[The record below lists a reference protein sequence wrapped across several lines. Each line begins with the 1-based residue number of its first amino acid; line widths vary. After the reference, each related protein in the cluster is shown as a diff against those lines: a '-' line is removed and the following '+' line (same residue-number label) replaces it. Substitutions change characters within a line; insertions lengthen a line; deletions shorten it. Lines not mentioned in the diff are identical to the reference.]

1 MKYVID
7 TNIAVALLEQCAQVI
22 GRVAQLSAREVGLPV
37 IVLAELLFGARRSKR
52 VDSNVERVERL
63 TEILPVLPV
72 TRPIAER
79 YALLR
84 AAITERGRPKG
95 DFDLLIACTALEH
108 SATLVTNDAAL
119 KDGAIDGLRV
129 EDWVASNPGR

>member
-1 MKYVID
+1 MKYVLD
-7 TNIAVALLEQCAQVI
+7 TNIAVALLEQRSQVTE
-22 GRVAQLSAREVGLPV
+22 RVAQVRARDVGLPV

-52 VDSNVERVERL
+52 VDANLDRVERL
-63 TEILPVLPV
+63 TDLLPVLPV

-84 AAITERGRPKG
+84 AALTERGRPKG

-108 SATLVTNDAAL
+108 GATLVTNDGAL
-119 KDGAIDGLRV
+119 KDGSIEGLTV
-129 EDWVASNPGR
+129 EDWVAPA